1 MIICLFLAIAAASSE
16 EIETITVQEG
26 DEISLY
32 CDFGH
37 CLQMEM
43 THVTAN
49 KTWCHHSPDYDF
61 DHDEVVCEDF
71 ERSKIHY
78 VEKTGGY
85 HDYNELDQGWKC
97 GVQIEKVRKEDAGE
111 WKCFRTAR
119 LRSHDGS
126 MFVTTT
132 NWNYIH
138 LEVENKTNTESS
150 NSSSA
155 APLISIMTLFLALA
169 IFNVFQL

>member
-71 ERSKIHY
+71 ERGKIHY

-132 NWNYIH
+132 NWNYIN

-155 APLISIMTLFLALA
+155 APLISIMPLFLVLA